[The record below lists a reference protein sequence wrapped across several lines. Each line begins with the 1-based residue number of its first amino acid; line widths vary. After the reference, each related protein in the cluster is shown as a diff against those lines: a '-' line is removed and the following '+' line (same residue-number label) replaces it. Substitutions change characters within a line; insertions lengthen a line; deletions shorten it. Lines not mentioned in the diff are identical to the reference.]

1 MDISQYNQI
10 VFTWGSGKGGNRFYG
25 VGKYFL
31 SEQWRMVG
39 SDKVSVVIPR
49 TKRGKSFLKLLRA
62 IDFSS
67 ELNPDRWLLAGSIIE
82 TPERVRKSGCSANKV
97 LLVDIDTT
105 MEALKEG
112 NEK

>member
-10 VFTWGSGKGGNRFYG
+10 VFTWGKGKGGTRFYG
-25 VGKYFL
+25 VGKYFV

-49 TKRGKSFLKLLRA
+49 TKKGKKLLRLLNT

-67 ELNPDRWLLAGSIIE
+67 ELNPDRWLLTGRIID
-82 TPERVRKSGCSANKV
+82 TPERLLKSGCSANKV

-105 MEALKEG
+105 TGALKG
-112 NEK
+112 GD